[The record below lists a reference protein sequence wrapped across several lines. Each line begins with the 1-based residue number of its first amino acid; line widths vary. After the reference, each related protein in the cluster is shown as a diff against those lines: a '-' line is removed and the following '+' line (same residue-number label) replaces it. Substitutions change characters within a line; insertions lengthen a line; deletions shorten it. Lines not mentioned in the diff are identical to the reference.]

1 MALSFLHAPN
11 TVAYRPP
18 DLPEMSL
25 DRVLH
30 ALAGGKPY
38 FPAGLFGI
46 QSAPERYVY
55 MQATVHL
62 LAQIRPGQALR
73 ILEIGSW
80 VGASA
85 LTWLDALDRYA
96 GGNGEVWC
104 CDLWESYLE
113 VSPERA
119 AQASGPLPPED
130 VGLAMDVAAK
140 AGIAQA
146 LFDYNVTQ
154 AGGKTRV
161 VQLKGDSARVLAG
174 LASEQF
180 DLVYIDGD
188 HRMEAVRRDVAE
200 AKRLVR
206 RGGVVCGDDLEHQ
219 LHEVDGDFA
228 RAQTGADW
236 LVDPKSGQGYH
247 PGVTVAVAEG
257 FGQVSA
263 YGGYWLMRRLG
274 DGFQPVDLTGR
285 PVHVPPHVP
294 VEADPAKLRP
304 TI

>member
-1 MALSFLHAPN
+1 
-11 TVAYRPP
+11 
-18 DLPEMSL
+18 MSL

-46 QSAPERYVY
+46 QSAADRYVY

-62 LAQIRPGQALR
+62 LAQIRAGQPLR
-73 ILEIGSW
+73 ILEVGSW

-96 GGNGEVWC
+96 GGQGEVWC
-104 CDLWESYLE
+104 CDLWEPYLE
-113 VSPERA
+113 VPPERA
-119 AQASGPLPPED
+119 AQALGPLPAED

-140 AGIAQA
+140 AGVAQA
-146 LFDYNVTQ
+146 LFDYNIAR
-154 AGGKTRV
+154 AGGRGRV

-174 LASEQF
+174 LGAEQF

-188 HRMEAVRRDVAE
+188 HRLDAVRRDIAE
-200 AKRLVR
+200 ARRLVR
-206 RGGVVCGDDLEHQ
+206 RGGVVSGDDLEHQ
-219 LHEVDGDFA
+219 LHEVDKGFA
-228 RAQTGADW
+228 RAQTTADW
-236 LVDPKSGQGYH
+236 LVDPQSGQGYH
-247 PGVTVAVAEG
+247 PGVTVAVAEA
-257 FGQVSA
+257 FGGPVSA
-263 YGGYWLMRRLG
+263 YAGYWLMRRVG
-274 DGFQPVDLTGR
+274 EAFQPVDLSGR

-294 VEADPAKLRP
+294 VEGDPARLRA

>member
-1 MALSFLHAPN
+1 
-11 TVAYRPP
+11 
-18 DLPEMSL
+18 MSL

-38 FPAGLFGI
+38 FPPGLFGI
-46 QSAPERYVY
+46 QSSAERYIY

-62 LAQIRPGQALR
+62 LTQVRRGQPLR

-96 GGNGEVWC
+96 EGKGEVWC
-104 CDLWESYLE
+104 CDLWEPYLE
-113 VSPERA
+113 VTPERA
-119 AQASGPLPPED
+119 IHASGVLPAED

-140 AGIAQA
+140 AGVAEA
-146 LFDYNVTQ
+146 LFDYNVAR
-154 AGGKTRV
+154 AGGNGRV
-161 VQLKGDSARVLAG
+161 VRIKGDSARVLTG
-174 LASEQF
+174 LASESF

-206 RGGVVCGDDLEHQ
+206 RGGIVSGDDLEHQ

-228 RAQTGADW
+228 RAQTTADW

-263 YGGYWLMRRLG
+263 YGGYWLMRRVG
-274 DGFQPVDLTGR
+274 DAFQQVSLTGQ
-285 PVHVPPHVP
+285 PLHIPPHVP
-294 VEADPAKLRP
+294 VDADRAKLRQV
-304 TI
+304 I

>member
-1 MALSFLHAPN
+1 
-11 TVAYRPP
+11 
-18 DLPEMSL
+18 MSL

-38 FPAGLFGI
+38 FPPGLFGI

-62 LAQIRPGQALR
+62 LSQIRAGQPLR
-73 ILEIGSW
+73 ILEVGSW

-96 GGNGEVWC
+96 AGKGEVWC
-104 CDLWESYLE
+104 CDLWEPYLE

-119 AQASGPLPPED
+119 AHAAGALPAED
-130 VGLAMDVAAK
+130 VGLAMDVAAR
-140 AGIAQA
+140 AGVAQA
-146 LFDYNVTQ
+146 LFDYNVAR
-154 AGGKTRV
+154 AGGSGRV
-161 VQLKGDSARVLAG
+161 VQLKGDSAKVLAG
-174 LASEQF
+174 LGSEQF

-188 HRMEAVRRDVAE
+188 HRMDAIRRDSAE
-200 AKRLVR
+200 ARRLVR
-206 RGGVVCGDDLEHQ
+206 RGGIVSGDDLEHQ
-219 LHEVDGDFA
+219 LHEVDPDFA
-228 RAQTGADW
+228 RAQTTADW
-236 LVDPKSGQGYH
+236 LVDPKNGQGYH

-257 FGQVSA
+257 FGKVSA

-274 DGFQPVDLTGR
+274 DGFQPVDLSGR
-285 PVHVPPHVP
+285 PVRVPPHVP
-294 VEADPAKLRP
+294 VDADPAKLRP

>member
-1 MALSFLHAPN
+1 
-11 TVAYRPP
+11 
-18 DLPEMSL
+18 MSL

-38 FPAGLFGI
+38 FPPGLFGI

-62 LAQIRPGQALR
+62 LSQIRAGQPLR
-73 ILEIGSW
+73 ILEVGSW

-96 GGNGEVWC
+96 GGKGEVWC
-104 CDLWESYLE
+104 CDLWEPYLE

-119 AQASGPLPPED
+119 AQSSGALPAED
-130 VGLAMDVAAK
+130 VGLAMDVAAR

-146 LFDYNVTQ
+146 LFDYNVAR
-154 AGGKTRV
+154 AGGSGRV
-161 VQLKGDSARVLAG
+161 VQLKGDSGRVLAG
-174 LASEQF
+174 LGSEQF

-188 HRMEAVRRDVAE
+188 HRMGAVRRDIAE

-206 RGGVVCGDDLEHQ
+206 RGGVVSGDDLEHQ
-219 LHEVDGDFA
+219 LHEVDPDFA
-228 RAQTGADW
+228 RAQTTADW
-236 LVDPKSGQGYH
+236 LVDPKTGQGYH

-257 FGQVSA
+257 FGRVSA

-274 DGFQPVDLTGR
+274 DGFQPVDLSGR

-294 VEADPAKLRP
+294 VDADPAKLRP

>member
-1 MALSFLHAPN
+1 
-11 TVAYRPP
+11 
-18 DLPEMSL
+18 MSL

-38 FPAGLFGI
+38 FPTGLFGI
-46 QSAPERYVY
+46 QSAPERYIY

-62 LAQIRPGQALR
+62 LAQIRRGQPLR

-96 GGNGEVWC
+96 EGKGEVWC
-104 CDLWESYLE
+104 CDLWEPYLE
-113 VSPERA
+113 VPPERA
-119 AQASGPLPPED
+119 AQALGPLPAED
-130 VGLAMDVAAK
+130 VGLAMDVAAR
-140 AGIAQA
+140 AGVAQA
-146 LFDYNVTQ
+146 LFDYNVAR
-154 AGGKTRV
+154 AGANGRV
-161 VQLKGDSARVLAG
+161 VQLKSDSGKVLASLG
-174 LASEQF
+174 GEQF

-188 HRMEAVRRDVAE
+188 HRMGAVRRDIAE

-206 RGGVVCGDDLEHQ
+206 RGGIVCGDDLEHQ
-219 LHEVDGDFA
+219 LHEVDEAFA
-228 RAQTGADW
+228 RAQTTADW

-257 FGQVSA
+257 FGRVSA
-263 YGGYWLMRRLG
+263 YGGYWLMRRVG

-285 PVHVPPHVP
+285 PVHVPAHVP
-294 VEADPAKLRP
+294 VDADFSKLRP